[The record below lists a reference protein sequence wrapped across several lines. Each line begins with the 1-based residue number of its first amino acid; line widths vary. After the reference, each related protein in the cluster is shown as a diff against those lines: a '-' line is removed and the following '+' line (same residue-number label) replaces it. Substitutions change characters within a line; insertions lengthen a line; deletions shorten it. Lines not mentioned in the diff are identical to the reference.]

1 MNILLPITERSLWSV
16 FTFVIVIPKWIWGQ
30 QWSFLVL
37 ALKPETFCDIE
48 CKISWKSSRNWGILH
63 TNWRRSPLIWTKIA
77 EKQNTHTQERARMCK
92 KCPFLQMQSQDW
104 FSPDNL
110 SFVHHFW
117 EWFSDDKRTEECVQC
132 LVYLLIISTKSYLV
146 P

>member
-30 QWSFLVL
+30 HWSFLVL
-37 ALKPETFCDIE
+37 ALKPETFCDVE

-63 TNWRRSPLIWTKIA
+63 INWRRSPLIWTKIA

-92 KCPFLQMQSQDW
+92 KCPFLQMQS
-104 FSPDNL
+104 SPKTG
-110 SFVHHFW
+110 F
-117 EWFSDDKRTEECVQC
+117 
-132 LVYLLIISTKSYLV
+132 LLIIWVLFIIFESDFLMIKELRSVCSVLCIC
-146 P
+146 